1 MEWLTESVQE
11 ILNWLNDGSYSFVT
25 EFIAYAMIQ
34 MTIWK
39 IEFMAWS
46 VQFSWGIAQ
55 AILDQL
61 NISALLDQ
69 AFASLDSYIL
79 GWVTYLKIPEAV
91 NTLISGFVGKM
102 VMRMMGW

>member
-11 ILNWLNDGSYSFVT
+11 ILNWLNDGSYGFVS
-25 EFIAYAMIQ
+25 ELIAYAMVKL
-34 MTIWK
+34 TIWK